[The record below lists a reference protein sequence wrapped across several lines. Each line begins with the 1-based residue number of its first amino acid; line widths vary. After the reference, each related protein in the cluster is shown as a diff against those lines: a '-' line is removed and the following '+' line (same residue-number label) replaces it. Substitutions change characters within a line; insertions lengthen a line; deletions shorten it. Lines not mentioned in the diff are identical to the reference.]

1 MAFPSRKAA
10 IVGVYT
16 TQQARHLTRSPVSLQ
31 LEAIR
36 GAVADAGLSVHDID
50 GLIPLDPAPYGNVP
64 SVHMFWAEQ
73 LGERPITF
81 MEVGIASGA
90 LAKAATAVSAGL
102 CEVAVL
108 FSAKA
113 GYQIGPGGQPPRG
126 QLPRG
131 QPPGDRAPRTGDWSY
146 EPHGAYMAAWYAMW
160 AQRYMH
166 EFGVSN
172 SDLAHVAV
180 THRHHA
186 TLNPHSVMG
195 SRGELSVED
204 VLASR
209 FVCEPLHLLDCA
221 IDNDGGYAIVVTS
234 ADVARHCR
242 AKPVWVLGG
251 AEAAFTDFYMSI
263 HDPWFPP
270 EGRAVR
276 RSADLA
282 FEQAGITRDEVDV
295 AGLYDCFTVTML
307 RDLEEMGFCKP
318 GEAADYFAEGH
329 TRLGGSMP
337 CNTDGGLLSNSHNG
351 NPSGMHTIEVVRQL
365 RGECGARQVPNAKI
379 GVSLAQGYAVHGQ
392 AGTLVMASD

>member
-1 MAFPSRKAA
+1 
-10 IVGVYT
+10 
-16 TQQARHLTRSPVSLQ
+16 
-31 LEAIR
+31 
-36 GAVADAGLSVHDID
+36 
-50 GLIPLDPAPYGNVP
+50 
-64 SVHMFWAEQ
+64 MFWAEQ

-90 LAKAATAVSAGL
+90 VAKAATAVSAGL

-108 FSAKA
+108 FWAKA
-113 GYQIGPGGQPPRG
+113 GYQIGPGGQP
-126 QLPRG
+126 L
-131 QPPGDRAPRTGDWSY
+131 GDRAPRTDDWSY
-146 EPHGAYMAAWYAMW
+146 EPHGAYMSAWYAMW

-172 SDLAHVAV
+172 EDLARVAV

-186 TLNPHSVMG
+186 TLNPHSLMG
-195 SRGELSVED
+195 GSGELSVED
-204 VLASR
+204 VLGSR
-209 FVCEPLHLLDCA
+209 FVCEPLHLFDCA
-221 IDNDGGYAIVVTS
+221 IDNDGGYAIVVAS

-263 HDPWFPP
+263 HDPWFPT

-276 RSADLA
+276 RSADQA

-295 AGLYDCFTVTML
+295 AGLYDCFTITML
-307 RDLEEMGFCKP
+307 RDLEEMGFCKL
-318 GEAADYFAEGH
+318 GEAAGYFREGH

-365 RGECGARQVPNAKI
+365 RGECGTRQVPNAKI

-392 AGTLVMASD
+392 AGTLVMAAD